1 MTTRRRTENLE
12 ADVTVTQPAEDAE
25 DAEGPPE
32 DRGTPAQRRRE
43 PRLSSEA
50 KDRILAVVSPLGL
63 LILWEIASRTGVLD
77 DRFFPAPTSIMSTL
91 VDLAGTGELWV
102 NTWVSLRRLVLGLLL
117 GGIPGVVLGL
127 IMGLYRPVRSALDPI
142 IAATY
147 PIPKSAIF
155 PLLLLIFGLGE
166 LSKVVMVAIGAF
178 FPIVINAAAGV
189 RELDRIYH
197 DVGKNFGASR
207 WQTFRTIALPGSMP
221 LVLTGVKLA
230 VGLGLILIVIA
241 EMLGAKSGLG
251 YMIWNAWQIFSVET
265 MYVGLVVI
273 SLLGVVFTFALNE
286 IERFLVPW
294 RTGR

>member
-1 MTTRRRTENLE
+1 MTTRGRTENLG
-12 ADVTVTQPAEDAE
+12 ADVTVSQPAEG
-25 DAEGPPE
+25 AEGPPE
-32 DRGTPAQRRRE
+32 DRGTPAPRRRE
-43 PRLSSEA
+43 PRLSPEA

-91 VDLAGTGELWV
+91 VDLAGSGELWV

-273 SLLGVVFTFALNE
+273 SLLGVVFTLALNE